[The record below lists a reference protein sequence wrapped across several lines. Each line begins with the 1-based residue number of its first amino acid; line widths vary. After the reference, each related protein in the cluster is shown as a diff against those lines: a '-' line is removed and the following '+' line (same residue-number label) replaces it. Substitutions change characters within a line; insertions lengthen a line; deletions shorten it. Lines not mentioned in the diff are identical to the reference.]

1 MGSGDKYGFET
12 TTGLV
17 IQQGLFEILA
27 APKHAIG
34 TRMQLADGRVFFY
47 SQAGGSNLAAGKLNM
62 SVATPSGHEDSDVAV
77 AVSATDKEITV
88 TPATAAVTVNQ
99 YAEGWVS
106 TRETS
111 GLGQFRKILS
121 NPAAGIAANC
131 KLTMYD
137 PFTAAITTSGQVDL
151 MRNPYSGVIESATE
165 EQSPAGI
172 PLVAV
177 TAAYYFWNQTWG
189 PANCLT
195 DGNSALG
202 SMLTPGTVAGSTAE
216 FSTATNDIAGYDMP
230 LVGHAMILSADGLY
244 SVIFLKLAP

>member
-17 IQQGLFEILA
+17 IQQGLFEESST
-27 APKHAIG
+27 PKHAVG

-47 SQAGGSNLAAGKLNM
+47 SLNGASALAAGKLNM
-62 SVATPSGHEDSDVAV
+62 SVATPSGHEDCDVAV
-77 AVSATDKEITV
+77 AVSAQDKEITV
-88 TPATAAVTVNQ
+88 TPATAAVTANQ

-106 TRETS
+106 TRQTS
-111 GLGQFRKILS
+111 GLGQFRKVLS
-121 NPAAGIAANC
+121 NPAAGIAANV

-165 EQSPAGI
+165 EQSPAGV
-172 PLVAV
+172 PLIAV

-189 PANCLT
+189 PANCLANGT
-195 DGNSALG
+195 VPLG
-202 SMLTPGTVAGSTAE
+202 SMLTPGTVAGSVAE
-216 FSTATNDIAGYDMP
+216 FATATNDIAGYDMP
-230 LVGHAMILSADGLY
+230 IVGHSMILAGDTLY
-244 SVIFLKLAP
+244 TVIFLQLAP